1 MQSLALKFNETAVLL
16 RGMSHSE
23 CVLNLCVQ
31 WETVMWIQRYIQI
44 KSEKGGFYT
53 SELFKYLLLST
64 ESLFG
69 VEALDVS
76 DDVKVITKS
85 VIFFLQLLHLTLSM
99 GQFVFEQLVLIFDL
113 VLKSICNF
121 SFKVCRLPCIWSSV
135 CDWRGSSDPPV
146 LSSELLTPS
155 TSFRFRS

>member
-16 RGMSHSE
+16 RGMCLE
-23 CVLNLCVQ
+23 LVC
-31 WETVMWIQRYIQI
+31 TVRNGHVNTAIYTN
-44 KSEKGGFYT
+44 KSEMGGFYT

-64 ESLFG
+64 ESLFR

-121 SFKVCRLPCIWSSV
+121 SLKVCRLPCI
-135 CDWRGSSDPPV
+135 
-146 LSSELLTPS
+146 
-155 TSFRFRS
+155 